1 MHFFR
6 RKIQDKSLKRVVR
19 KIKTEEVVNE
29 ETYISR
35 HPLLVLKS
43 NQMKLTQCQSNPLNV
58 FIRFIRQD

>member
-6 RKIQDKSLKRVVR
+6 IQNKSPKRIVR

-43 NQMKLTQCQSNPLNV
+43 NEMKQTQRQSNPLNV
-58 FIRFIRQD
+58 SIRFIRQD